1 MNKVQKC
8 GEKLKDPLLLANIV
22 KEVQKEGVVGEEDVI
37 MSLIMKIMLRHV
49 INADK
54 TSSNLVVSDKSGG
67 GKDFLVKAVCK
78 VMLPEKDYFH
88 RTGLSEKVFYL
99 LEKQSKRIFYGGMGR
114 SYTLKTQIKTSVN
127 LRASGLWL
135 PDKPKYNS
143 KRPRGS

>member
-88 RTGLSEKVFYL
+88 RTGLSEKVFTYWKSN
-99 LEKQSKRIFYGGMGR
+99 EKDFTWNG
-114 SYTLKTQIKTSVN
+114 
-127 LRASGLWL
+127 
-135 PDKPKYNS
+135 
-143 KRPRGS
+143 